1 MIPTVQLSGKT
12 DYGDDKMIGDCLSPG
27 TGEGMDRQSA
37 KDICGSE
44 TVLFVTS
51 TLLLSISFK

>member
-1 MIPTVQLSGKT
+1 
-12 DYGDDKMIGDCLSPG
+12 MIGDCLSPG
-27 TGEGMDRQSA
+27 QEGMTVEA

-51 TLLLSISFK
+51 TLLLKYFTLNRTLGLHFLLTFNL

>member
-1 MIPTVQLSGKT
+1 
-12 DYGDDKMIGDCLSPG
+12 MIGDCLSPG
-27 TGEGMDRQSA
+27 TEGMNRQSA

-51 TLLLSISFK
+51 TLLLKYFTLNRTLGLHFLLTFNL